1 MRRSYTIG
9 LVALVMALSLTG
21 CKSTLDENI
30 SNGSV
35 IDGIEQETGN
45 QVENEEE
52 EETVQLEYSN
62 LVDEATQNEVYKIL
76 LQVGIKK
83 DSVDTLLNWV
93 KEFNSRVGSPA
104 AFQEGFQINNGSPVN
119 YDDVPWNEE
128 YLEDGSL
135 QMDMNCRITAY
146 LLYQNFVTV
155 QQEIKDYDPYLM
167 FDVEAINTDPR
178 LITIKETMD
187 KFITLFQPVDIEEGS
202 NLESHVKA
210 IQSAW
215 EERGIQLQNE
225 AQISL
230 ITLYLHSD
238 FDNKRFVGHAGVLV
252 ELEDGLLFVEKYGP
266 DLPYQCTKFTS
277 DEELAKYLLSRKDIY
292 GDGTEE
298 LPIVMKNGEMIQ
310 VK

>member
-1 MRRSYTIG
+1 M
-9 LVALVMALSLTG
+9 
-21 CKSTLDENI
+21 
-30 SNGSV
+30 
-35 IDGIEQETGN
+35 
-45 QVENEEE
+45 
-52 EETVQLEYSN
+52 EYSN
-62 LVDEATQNEVYKIL
+62 LVDEATQTEVAKIL
-76 LQVGIKK
+76 LQAGIEKE
-83 DSVDTLLNWV
+83 SVETLLNWV
-93 KEFNSRVGSPA
+93 KEFNAGVGSPA
-104 AFQEGFQINNGSPVN
+104 AFQEGFQINNGSPVD
-119 YDDVPWNEE
+119 YSDVPWNEV

-155 QQEIKDYDPYLM
+155 QEEIKDYDPYLM
-167 FDVEAINTDPR
+167 FDVEAINIDPR
-178 LITIKETMD
+178 LITIKETMN

-225 AQISL
+225 EKISL
-230 ITLYLHSD
+230 ITLYLHSN
-238 FDNKRFVGHAGVLV
+238 FDHKRFVGHAGVLV
-252 ELEDGLLFVEKYGP
+252 ESEDGLLFVEKYGP
-266 DLPYQCTKFTS
+266 DRPYQCTKFSS
-277 DEELAKYLLSRKDIY
+277 DEELAGYLLSRDDIY